1 MFNAKSLVTVS
12 IETIRFADY
21 HLIILTTPNKLY
33 SDLILC
39 SHLQRC
45 VNFIKITGLH
55 AFTTGAKLHKRCKD
69 SSKKKICVHIWTFC
83 KWSLNSWPHIIL
95 AQRCKSYA
103 NVTFTVIAT
112 DSKSSAISVF
122 ALEQI
127 WAKLCKGGICYTFA
141 VVWLPVQIHFFVQC
155 MIAFEKQLYLT

>member
-1 MFNAKSLVTVS
+1 MCRGGNVHSLSPQPSLVFRLSYYWTTFPFLITERLS
-12 IETIRFADY
+12 TTI
-21 HLIILTTPNKLY
+21 
-33 SDLILC
+33 SE
-39 SHLQRC
+39 SG
-45 VNFIKITGLH
+45 TGCIV
-55 AFTTGAKLHKRCKD
+55 CKD

-103 NVTFTVIAT
+103 NVTFPVIAT

-127 WAKLCKGGICYTFA
+127 WAKLSKCGICYTFA